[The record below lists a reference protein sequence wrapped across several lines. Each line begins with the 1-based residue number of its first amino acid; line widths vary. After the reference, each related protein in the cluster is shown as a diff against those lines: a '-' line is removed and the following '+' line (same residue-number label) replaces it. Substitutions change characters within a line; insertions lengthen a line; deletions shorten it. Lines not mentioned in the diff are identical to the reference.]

1 MTIEEANVIAHINEV
16 FTAARCVSALRA
28 AAGRPA
34 VVDAVI
40 EDARGAAARA
50 QSRDADHD
58 GPTRM
63 TFHGWLDSLLDA
75 LESEATELRA
85 ELELRKREMGGEP

>member
-1 MTIEEANVIAHINEV
+1 MTIEVSNVFAQLDAV

-34 VVDAVI
+34 VVEAVI
-40 EDARGAAARA
+40 EDARTVVERA
-50 QSRDADHD
+50 QCRDAD

-63 TFHGWLDSLLDA
+63 TLADWLDSLLDA

-85 ELELRKREMGGEP
+85 ELELRKREMRGEP